1 MEQQPVQS
9 TSLTS
14 SNSTEQLPAE
24 KVSSNALQSNSDIK
38 FCENCHARVEGA
50 FCSQCGQSL
59 ESSLKYFWT
68 VILHLLDDI
77 FSFDSRASRTIFP
90 LFFRPGFLT
99 NQYIAGK
106 RVHYVPPLRLY
117 LFISIVF
124 FLSLKFFTDSATG
137 EFEKEHSALN
147 EYNAFM
153 TELKAEI
160 TEASSEEKAPLLA
173 IQDKLKSLEDDLKS
187 NKSTAQYR
195 VAKRALEIQLNRYK
209 DKEQLT
215 PEELEE
221 LAQLSEKLA
230 KAQQGLVIEYNDPTF
245 SIGNSEGNTLH
256 FGFLSED
263 ANQLINK
270 KAAEVEAKI
279 EKHMADNP
287 TKLIDYAIGKLPPLM
302 FVLLPLFA
310 LLLKIFYL
318 FSKRLYMEHLTV
330 ALHSHSFI
338 FFTILIVEILD
349 VSHDAVDKNYPGIAE
364 LFSTVAMCVLMWM
377 PIYLFIM
384 QKRVY
389 NQGYIF
395 TFIKYNI
402 IGLIYIMMIAL
413 TGVAAFIWGIVEA

>member
-14 SNSTEQLPAE
+14 NNSTEQLPAE
-24 KVSSNALQSNSDIK
+24 QIKSLAVQDNTNIK

-59 ESSLKYFWT
+59 ESSLKYFWS

-77 FSFDSRASRTIFP
+77 FSFDSRASRTMFP

-124 FLSLKFFTDSATG
+124 FISLKFFTDSATG
-137 EFEKEHSALN
+137 DFEKEHSALN
-147 EYNAFM
+147 EYNTFM
-153 TELKAEI
+153 TELKEEI
-160 TEASSEEKAPLLA
+160 TTASNDEKVPLLD
-173 IQDKLKSLEDDLKS
+173 IQDKLQSLEDDLKS
-187 NKSTAQYR
+187 SKSSSRYR
-195 VAKRALEIQLNRYK
+195 VAKRALDIQLNRYK

-215 PEELEE
+215 PENLEE

-230 KAQQGLVIEYNDPTF
+230 QAQQGLVIEYNDPTF
-245 SIGNSEGNTLH
+245 SIGNTEDKTLN
-256 FGFLSED
+256 FAFLSED
-263 ANQLINK
+263 MNELINK
-270 KAAEVEAKI
+270 KANEVEAKI
-279 EKHMADNP
+279 EKHMAENP
-287 TKLIDYAIGKLPPLM
+287 TKLIDYAIAKLPPLM
-302 FVLLPLFA
+302 FVILPLFA

-338 FFTILIVEILD
+338 FFAILLVEILD
-349 VSHDAVDKNYPGIAE
+349 VSHDAVDANYPGLAE
-364 LFSTVAMCVLMWM
+364 AFSTVAMCILIWM
-377 PIYLFIM
+377 PVYLFMM
-384 QKRVY
+384 QKKVY
-389 NQGYIF
+389 KQGYIF